1 MTSRALKY
9 VMVRAA
15 GSITARV
22 SSRRHVRCGIWIVA
36 GLALTGCE
44 RTETP
49 EPISSTL
56 EFALPEPIANNAVAV
71 ADGPDGPTLYSFNGL
86 KSGKTWQDSSNA
98 AYACVIARETCQT
111 IASVPVPDGRL
122 ASVAVTVAGKIYIF
136 GGYTVAE
143 NGDELSTP
151 EVLAF
156 DPSTGTYTQQA
167 DMPTPVDDTLAV
179 AYQDRFIY
187 LISGWHDEGNVSIV
201 QMFDI
206 QTGAWTEATPYPGTA
221 VFGHAGGI
229 SGDSIIVTDG
239 VASVFVD
246 GRRKF
251 VAAKLTWRG
260 DIDPE
265 NPTQITWRR
274 VDAHAGGARYRMAAI
289 GDAAGQRIIFAGG
302 GDNPYNY
309 DGIGYDGVPA
319 KPSGGF
325 FAYDLKTDRWVE
337 LGRLAEPSMD
347 HRSLAKVG
355 QDYYILGGMDA
366 ERNVTSRIVKFRIDK
381 SVK

>member
-1 MTSRALKY
+1 MTFAAWDHVQKKAVGSVLAMTS
-9 VMVRAA
+9 
-15 GSITARV
+15 G
-22 SSRRHVRCGIWIVA
+22 RRHVRCGIWIAA

-44 RTETP
+44 RTATP

-56 EFALPEPIANNAVAV
+56 DFALPEPISNNAVAV
-71 ADGPDGPTLYSFNGL
+71 VDGPDGPTLYSFNGL

-98 AYACVIARETCQT
+98 AYACVIATEICQT

-151 EVLAF
+151 EVFAF
-156 DPSTGTYTQQA
+156 DPSTGTYAQQA

-179 AYQDRFIY
+179 PYQDRFIY
-187 LISGWHDEGNVSIV
+187 LISGWHDEANVSTV
-201 QMFDI
+201 QMFDV

-239 VASVFVD
+239 VASIFAD

-265 NPTQITWRR
+265 NPTQISWRG
-274 VDAHAGGARYRMAAI
+274 VDAHPGLARYRMAAI
-289 GDAAGQRIIFAGG
+289 GDEAGQRIIFAGG
-302 GDNPYNY
+302 ADNPYNY
-309 DGIGYDGVPA
+309 DGIGYDGEPA
-319 KPSGGF
+319 NPSDSF
-325 FAYDLKTDRWVE
+325 FAYDLKNDRWVE
-337 LGRLAEPSMD
+337 LGRLAVPSMD

-355 QDYYILGGMDA
+355 EDYYILGGMDA
-366 ERNVTSRIVKFRIDK
+366 AQQVTSRIVKFRIDE
-381 SVK
+381 